1 MIRPLLALA
10 LLGLPGIAH
19 AADKAFLV
27 GSFTRVRVNGPFR
40 VTIATGKSPGAHASG
55 SLDALHALTLQTDG
69 DTLVVSMG
77 AGNWTTDAGETVTP
91 PTITLTTPTL
101 QSAMINA
108 GATLTVDAMKGQK
121 VSLALNGS
129 GELDVGAITADQL
142 EARIVGTGR
151 MALAGTAQRAQV
163 IVNGPGSV
171 AASDLVAGDLVARS
185 DGPGTLDLAARYT
198 ATVTTTGLGAVT
210 VAGSPSCTV
219 HAYAGG
225 PVRCGKQQD

>member
-1 MIRPLLALA
+1 MIRPLLALV
-10 LLGLPGIAH
+10 LLGLPGAAH
-19 AADKAFLV
+19 AADKTFLV
-27 GSFTRVRVNGPFR
+27 GSFTKVRVNGPFR
-40 VTIATGKSPGAHASG
+40 VTIATGRSPGARASG
-55 SLDALHALTLQTDG
+55 GLDALNALTLQTDG

-91 PTITLTTPTL
+91 PAVTLTTPAL

-108 GATLTVDAMKGQK
+108 GAVLSVDAMKGQK
-121 VSLALNGS
+121 VALALNGS
-129 GELDVGAITADQL
+129 GELEVGDITADRL

-151 MALAGTAQRAQV
+151 MTLAGTAQRAEV

-171 AASDLVAGDLVARS
+171 AAGNLVAGDLVARS

-198 ATVTTTGLGAVT
+198 VSVTTTGLGAVT
-210 VAGSPSCTV
+210 VAGSASCTV

-225 PVRCGKQQD
+225 PVRCGKQRD

>member
-108 GATLTVDAMKGQK
+108 GSTLTPRRR
-121 VSLALNGS
+121 
-129 GELDVGAITADQL
+129 AIHA
-142 EARIVGTGR
+142 A
-151 MALAGTAQRAQV
+151 
-163 IVNGPGSV
+163 
-171 AASDLVAGDLVARS
+171 AASR
-185 DGPGTLDLAARYT
+185 
-198 ATVTTTGLGAVT
+198 
-210 VAGSPSCTV
+210 
-219 HAYAGG
+219 
-225 PVRCGKQQD
+225 